1 MADAPPPSL
10 SDREM
15 EILRLVTTGATNQ
28 EIASRLVISPYTVKT
43 HLQNIFAKLGVAT
56 RTEATMVAVR
66 QGWVT
71 VPLSQAQGGPGAA
84 RDQAPAP
91 GEATAEQPA
100 PAAASERAPLAISP
114 VPERWPSVSPIQRVL
129 VVVALALVLVVAL
142 LPQVAAR
149 KANGKEPG
157 AIGGVFPQPTAVP
170 GSATGQWSTRAQMP
184 TPRNG
189 LAASV
194 WEGQVYAIGGV
205 SNDGVTGKVE
215 VYDPETDAWTARRPK
230 PVPAGFVSAAA
241 IGDRIFVPGGV
252 GTGQEILSTLE
263 VYDPKQDSWASM
275 APLPA
280 PLAAYGMAS
289 WNGRLYLFGGIDQE
303 GYVGSVLSYDPAS
316 DRWEQHRPMRAAR
329 GLLAAAT
336 LDDRIYVVGGYDDES
351 EYNTCEVYDPAA
363 DTWADCQPMSGRRG
377 GLALVAVR
385 NNLYAVGGG
394 LDGYL
399 ALNERYDPRLDLW
412 TRVETP
418 IPEQWRGLAAAFV
431 DPFLYAIGGWSGE
444 NLAVNEAYQALFY
457 QMIILP

>member
-1 MADAPPPSL
+1 
-10 SDREM
+10 M

-28 EIASRLVISPYTVKT
+28 EIAARLIISPYTVKT

-66 QGWVT
+66 RGWVS
-71 VPLSQAQGGPGAA
+71 VPQSGGPGEPDLA

-91 GEATAEQPA
+91 GGAPEAASGTA
-100 PAAASERAPLAISP
+100 PAARLP
-114 VPERWPSVSPIQRVL
+114 VPERWPPVSPVQRV
-129 VVVALALVLVVAL
+129 VAVVALALVLVAAL
-142 LPQVAAR
+142 LPLAAR
-149 KANGKEPG
+149 KAGGKEPG
-157 AIGGVFPQPTAVP
+157 AIGGVFPAPTAAP
-170 GSATGQWSTRAQMP
+170 GSATGQWRPRAQMP

-189 LAASV
+189 LAAAV

-205 SNDGVTGKVE
+205 SDDGVTGKVE
-215 VYDPETDAWTARRPK
+215 VYDPKADAWAARSPK
-230 PVPAGFVSAAA
+230 PVPAGFVSAVAA
-241 IGDRIFVPGGV
+241 GDRIYVPGGV
-252 GTGQEILSTLE
+252 GAGQEFLSILE
-263 VYDPKQDSWASM
+263 VYDPKQDSWASL
-275 APLPA
+275 APLPEA
-280 PLAAYGMAS
+280 LAAYGLAS
-289 WNGRLYLFGGIDQE
+289 WKERLYLFGGIDQE
-303 GYVGSVLSYDPAS
+303 GYAGSVYCYDPAV
-316 DRWEQHRPMRAAR
+316 DRWEERRPMWAAR

-363 DTWADCQPMSGRRG
+363 DTWADCQPMGGRRG

-385 NNLYAVGGG
+385 NNLYALGGG

-399 ALNERYDPRLDLW
+399 AFNERYDPRLDVW

-418 IPEQWRGLAAAFV
+418 VPEQWRGLAAAFV